1 MRKIIILLSLFCYLQ
16 STAQEKTKQF
26 TEQVGLTA
34 NTTAAYRI
42 SGQDTTLENAF
53 VAAPFFRVMHKSG
66 LGLNYSF
73 NSLLSGTGNKLF
85 MHTASFFYEEY
96 DKPVNLNFRYT
107 HFFFTNN
114 TAIPYTPIT
123 NELYGYIAYKKLW
136 LAPAI
141 AASIGFGRD
150 ESNKTQAGINLA
162 AGVTHNFK
170 FSGKT
175 IDEADIS
182 PSIFLNGGEDD
193 FYSFLTTTRYLTQTT
208 GSKGFLKNHGRSRG
222 NANSGSTATTSAT
235 NKFALNNVE
244 LNLYSSFTFGHF
256 EIIPDGSLF
265 IPLNS
270 DNTFSGY
277 WQLKLAYNFGK

>member
-1 MRKIIILLSLFCYLQ
+1 MKKIIILLSLFGYLQ

-85 MHTASFFYEEY
+85 MHTASVFYEEY
-96 DKPVNLNFRYT
+96 DNPVNLNFRYT

-114 TAIPYTPIT
+114 TTIPYTSIT

-141 AASIGFGRD
+141 AASLGFGQD
-150 ESNKTQAGINLA
+150 ENNETQSGINLA

-170 FSGKT
+170 FSSKT
-175 IDEADIS
+175 IDDAEIS
-182 PSIFLNGGEDD
+182 PSIFLNSGENE
-193 FYSFLTTTRYLTQTT
+193 FYSFLTTTRYLTQST
-208 GSKGFLKNHGRSRG
+208 GSKGFLKNHGKR
-222 NANSGSTATTSAT
+222 NANIGNTTTASAT

-244 LNLYSSFTFGHF
+244 LNLYSSFTLGHF
-256 EIIPDGSLF
+256 EIIPDGSVF